1 MGSRKTPPGTVAEPA
16 TPATPEACQ
25 EWRLPSGEDL
35 ISFAMST
42 GFTVHP
48 LFQDES
54 GPDVENTKSGRPAK
68 VRAERGGEA
77 A

>member
-1 MGSRKTPPGTVAEPA
+1 VTPGAG
-16 TPATPEACQ
+16 Q
-25 EWRLPSGEDL
+25 EWRLPSGQDL

-48 LFQDES
+48 LFREEPEQEAES
-54 GPDVENTKSGRPAK
+54 AKPERSAK